1 MEDISSLMNRYV
13 RLKQKYSK
21 RDTRMAQVLA
31 IRQGRMSEVAP
42 DLFPEGGP
50 WQEPIIANMI
60 DVAARDMAEMVGP
73 LPSFNC
79 STPTMASERA
89 RTNATLKTKIV
100 NGYAVVSDL
109 QVQMM
114 SGADQYV
121 TYGFLPFKVE
131 CDYDRNMPIIR
142 VLDPV
147 GCYPLMD
154 RYGRVIS
161 LFQRVMIDRD
171 DLANQ
176 YPELAG
182 KIRNADGMFGS
193 TQVEVV
199 LYHDKDMDAA
209 FMVGA
214 SPLMLSMVPNKTGK
228 VMVRLAQRPGATD
241 IPRGQF
247 DDVIFVQLAK
257 SRFALLALQAA
268 DESVNAPLIVP
279 TDVPEVPFGPGA
291 TIRTNNPGGVVRAPI
306 TIPTAAFAEQQNL
319 ERELQLGSRFPQTRT
334 GNTDASIV
342 TGRGV
347 QALMGGYDAQV
358 RGHQA
363 IFSRTLEEVMSLC
376 LEVDE
381 KVFSGIKKKLRGSE
395 NGSSYEVEYD
405 AGSAIKGDYTVEV
418 KYGLMAGLDPNRWL
432 VFALQARAEKMF
444 SRDFMRR
451 EMPIDIDVEEEAKKI
466 DIEDLEEAAK
476 QAILA
481 YAQSIPSLVLNGQD
495 ATQAVEAVAKVIEGR
510 RKGKELADLMVE
522 VFAPEPEPEPEAPM
536 GMSPEEEA
544 MAMMAGGMGGG
555 APEGGMAPAGPE
567 AIGGFSGMEGGQP
580 DLAMLLAGLDSR
592 GNPNLAA
599 NVARRRAI

>member
-13 RLKQKYSK
+13 RLKQKYAY
-21 RDTRMAQVLA
+21 RDTRMAQISA
-31 IRQGRMSEVAP
+31 IRQGKMSDVAP
-42 DLFPEGGP
+42 DLFPDSGP
-50 WQEPIIANMI
+50 FQEPIVANMI
-60 DVAARDMAEMVGP
+60 DVAARDMSEMVGP

-79 STPTMASERA
+79 SSPTMASERA
-89 RTNATLKTKIV
+89 RTNASLKTKIV
-100 NGYAVVSDL
+100 NGYAAVSDL
-109 QVQMM
+109 QVQMF
-114 SGADQYV
+114 SGADKYV

-131 CDYDRNMPIIR
+131 CDYDRNMPVVRI
-142 VLDPV
+142 LDPV
-147 GCYPLMD
+147 GCYPLKD
-154 RYGRVIS
+154 RFGRVVS

-171 DLANQ
+171 DLAAQ
-176 YPELAG
+176 YPEFAH
-182 KIRNADGMFGS
+182 KIKNADGMFGS
-193 TQVEVV
+193 SQVEVV
-199 LYHDKDMDAA
+199 FYHDKDMDAA
-209 FMVGA
+209 FMVNGD
-214 SPLMLSMVPNKTGK
+214 PLMLSMIPNKTGK
-228 VMVRLAQRPGATD
+228 VMVRIAERPGATD

-291 TIRTNNPGGVVRAPI
+291 TIRTNTPGGVVRAPI
-306 TIPTAAFAEQQNL
+306 EIPQAAFAEQASL

-358 RGHQA
+358 RAHQSVFA
-363 IFSRTLEEVMSLC
+363 RTLEEVMSLC
-376 LEVDE
+376 LESDE
-381 KVFSGIKKKLRGSE
+381 MVFSGTKKKLRGSE

-405 AGSAIKGDYTVEV
+405 PGSAIKGDYTVEV

-451 EMPIDIDVEEEAKKI
+451 EMPVDIDVEEEAKKI

-476 QAILA
+476 QSILS

-495 ATQAVEAVAKVIEGR
+495 PTQAVEAVAKIIEGR
-510 RKGKELADLMVE
+510 RKGKELAELMVE
-522 VFAPEPEPEPEAPM
+522 IFTPEPEPEQAPEA
-536 GMSPEEEA
+536 MSPEEEA
-544 MAMMAGGMGGG
+544 MAAMAGMAGGGT
-555 APEGGMAPAGPE
+555 PEQGMAAAGPE
-567 AIGGFSGMEGGQP
+567 AVGGFSGMEGGQP